1 MRFFCAFLS
10 IVWLHCFFCNAM
22 CSRSEMEMQNFMAVG
37 SLAISFFLFFFLAES
52 VTFCVYYLLSI
63 SQGCSFLL
71 SRSNLLAL
79 ASCKPWGLEVEL
91 SDSMFV
97 PCIPPPP
104 PPPLSTESAY
114 EKLTQMYPSAHITS
128 MVVASNLAHLQ
139 ICGNTFF
146 LQVTRI
152 RVWSWAAFF

>member
-1 MRFFCAFLS
+1 VPVKQCGGSCSYFILASTVMWCVSFVHSSPLYGYTVSSAMQCVPVQKWKCRIS
-10 IVWLHCFFCNAM
+10 WL
-22 CSRSEMEMQNFMAVG
+22 
-37 SLAISFFLFFFLAES
+37 LDLLPFLFSFSFFLAES

-104 PPPLSTESAY
+104 LPLCPPNPHM
-114 EKLTQMYPSAHITS
+114 K
-128 MVVASNLAHLQ
+128 NLHRCIHL
-139 ICGNTFF
+139 
-146 LQVTRI
+146 RI
-152 RVWSWAAFF
+152 SLPWSLLRI

>member
-1 MRFFCAFLS
+1 VWGLLFILHFSLHCHVMRFFCAFLS

-97 PCIPPPP
+97 PCTPPPP
-104 PPPLSTESAY
+104 PPS
-114 EKLTQMYPSAHITS
+114 PSVH
-128 MVVASNLAHLQ
+128 
-139 ICGNTFF
+139 
-146 LQVTRI
+146 RI
-152 RVWSWAAFF
+152 RIWKTYTDVSICAYHFHGRCFEFSSSANLW